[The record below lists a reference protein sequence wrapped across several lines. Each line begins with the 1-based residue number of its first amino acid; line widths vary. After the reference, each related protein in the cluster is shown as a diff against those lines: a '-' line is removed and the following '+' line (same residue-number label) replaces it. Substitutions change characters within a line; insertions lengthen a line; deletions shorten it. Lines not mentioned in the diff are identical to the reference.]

1 MPEQIEAIGGA
12 GEVFQATPDAP
23 KAEPN
28 EGTAGEEYR
37 WHAAAALFPLLSGDE
52 FRELVADV
60 RERGLLNPIVMHDGK
75 VLDGRNR
82 LAACMAGG
90 VAPRFIEWVD
100 PGCGPVAWVISQ
112 NLHRRHLSASQR
124 AVIALDALPLFEQ
137 EARKR
142 MSAGGKGVQQVEPL
156 KARDQAA
163 GAFGVNHAYVS
174 DAKAIA
180 AKSPALVDRI
190 RDGEMTITQAKRE
203 LKEQAREERREMN
216 REAIAQADVR
226 EAVVVAKYAT
236 IVIDP
241 PWDWGDEGDQDQ
253 LGRARPQYGT
263 MPFNDLLAL
272 PVSDWADEDCHIY
285 LWITN
290 RSLPKG
296 FALLERWGFRYVTCL
311 TWVKP
316 SFGMG
321 NYFRGQTEHVLFG
334 VRGSQPLRRK
344 DVGTAFHAARGAG
357 GHSSKPTEFLDIV
370 ESCSPGP
377 YLEVFAR
384 TGRLGWSSVGAEA

>member
-1 MPEQIEAIGGA
+1 MARARSVDAA
-12 GEVFQATPDAP
+12 GT
-23 KAEPN
+23 
-28 EGTAGEEYR
+28 EYK
-37 WHAAAALFPLLSGDE
+37 WHPAASLFPLLSGDE
-52 FRELVADV
+52 FKDLAADILD
-60 RERGLLNPIVMHDGK
+60 RGLLNPIVMHGGE

-82 LAACMAGG
+82 LIACIAAG
-90 VAPRFIEWVD
+90 VEPRFVEWVD
-100 PGCGPVAWVISQ
+100 PGCGPSAWVISQ

-124 AVIALDALPLFEQ
+124 AVIALDALPLFEA

-142 MSAGGKGVQQVEPL
+142 MYKGVSASPGDPPEKVPEGL
-156 KARDQAA
+156 GDAREHASQSLS
-163 GAFGVNHAYVS
+163 VNHHYVS

-180 AKSPALVDRI
+180 RKAPELLPAI
-190 RDGEMTITQAKRE
+190 RDGEMTIAQAKRE
-203 LKEQAREERREMN
+203 IKEQAREERRNEN
-216 REAIAQADVR
+216 RDAISQADVR
-226 EAVVVAKYAT
+226 ESRVAARYST

-241 PWDWGDEGDQDQ
+241 PWDWGDEGDNDQ

-263 MPFNDLLAL
+263 MPYSDLLDL
-272 PVSDWADEDCHIY
+272 PVSEWADIDSHLY

-296 FALLERWGFRYVTCL
+296 FALLERWGFRYITCL

-334 VRGSQPLRRK
+334 VRGSQQLRRK
-344 DVGTAFHAARGAG
+344 DAGTVFAAPRGK
-357 GHSSKPTEFLDIV
+357 GHSSKPAEFMDLV

-384 TGRLGWSSVGAEA
+384 SQRPGWSSLGAEA